1 MAVKE
6 EEEGAAVVAMS
17 IFLQGPGTGKW
28 YQVVVDIWWWGMHHQ
43 TTITTTD
50 QEDQTTMEVLQIYM
64 VVVFE
69 EGLVVVVTVG
79 AVLNDI
85 FLLLH
90 GEDQMVVVNG
100 TAKKTYD
107 LPFGCKHL
115 FP

>member
-1 MAVKE
+1 
-6 EEEGAAVVAMS
+6 
-17 IFLQGPGTGKW
+17 
-28 YQVVVDIWWWGMHHQ
+28 
-43 TTITTTD
+43 
-50 QEDQTTMEVLQIYM
+50 M